1 MSNRYFFTGF
11 PGFIASS
18 LIRQIIRDRYGEIEH
33 IYLLVLPNLLDT
45 VREQVVRIAAEENL
59 PFERF
64 SLITGDIT
72 KPDLAIHPEMGTQ
85 LRNDVTHVFHL
96 AAVYDLAVPQDIAY
110 NVNVNGTRNVN
121 EWILSLHHIER
132 YIYFSTAYVS
142 GTREG
147 RIFETELEM
156 NQSFKNHYEST
167 KYEAE
172 KLVRDIMS
180 RVPTTIIRP
189 GIVKGN
195 SKTGETIKFD
205 GPYFILNVFDKV
217 RLLPLIPYLGAG
229 EAEGNFVP
237 VDYVLNATIY
247 LGHAKAG
254 IGKTYHLTDPKP
266 YRMKEVYRF
275 ILQEYLGKLPRGS
288 IPLAAAKG
296 FLSIPALRRWL
307 RIEKESLDYLSCM
320 ASYDCT
326 QAQNDLKGSGIV
338 CPDFKDTV
346 ESMVRFYERH
356 KNDANKQLTIT

>member
-1 MSNRYFFTGF
+1 MSNCYFFTGF

-18 LIRQIIRDRYGEIEH
+18 LIRQIIRDRYNEIEH
-33 IYLLVLPNLLDT
+33 IYLLVLPNLLEKA
-45 VREQVVRIAAEENL
+45 REQAENIAAEERL

-64 SLITGDIT
+64 SLISGDIT
-72 KPDLAIHPEMGTQ
+72 KTDLNIHPELVAQ
-85 LRNDVTHVFHL
+85 LHNDVTHVFHL

-110 NVNVNGTRNVN
+110 NVNVNGTKNVN
-121 EWILSLHHIER
+121 EWILKLHNIER

-147 RIFETELEM
+147 RILETELEM

-172 KLVRDIMS
+172 KLVREVMGS
-180 RVPTTIIRP
+180 VPTTIIRP

-217 RLLPLIPYLGAG
+217 RMLPLIPYLGAG

-237 VDYVLNATIY
+237 VDYVLSATIY
-247 LGHAKAG
+247 LGHANAG

-266 YRMKEVYRF
+266 YRMKDVYRF
-275 ILQEYLGKLPRGS
+275 ILHEYLGKKPIGT

-296 FLSIPALRRWL
+296 FLSIPALRQWL

-326 QAQNDLKGSGIV
+326 QAQNDLMGSGIV

-346 ESMVRFYERH
+346 GSMVHFYEKH
-356 KNDANKQLTIT
+356 KNDSTRQLTIM